1 MLMKSAASGQPSEGA
16 SLILCDNVKDGR
28 RFANALRYVKNES
41 YYANRRKGKF
51 MRRNG
56 FLLGIALGFTVLFGI
71 DVLYADEQCKEEKIQ
86 TVLASDA
93 YKTRMASIETLKK
106 IEPFKSDY
114 NVYEMDIKYDYN
126 SDNIIGNFTDTESF
140 VKAVAAEALP
150 GIPFDLKLPNYGC
163 TAFVMRDKNGE
174 VFTGRNY
181 DFKLDTSA
189 LLVRCQP
196 KNGYK
201 SMGFAALN
209 NVGADNADSSIMTK
223 LACLFGPYICND
235 GVNEKGVSI
244 AVLTLDSE
252 PTNQNNG
259 KKKIATSLAIRL
271 VLDNADSTQ
280 KAVDILREYDMVAA
294 NGRDYHF
301 FIADST
307 GDSRVVEWD
316 CMSPTRELV
325 ETKINAIT
333 NFYAKY
339 IGQVKSY
346 QRNGI
351 YGHGRE
357 RYDKVIT
364 VLENNKDNLTK
375 EVAWEALKSAS
386 SAPNPESVTSN
397 TQWSVIF
404 SNTNL
409 TADMVQRRLWD
420 THYSFNL

>member
-1 MLMKSAASGQPSEGA
+1 M
-16 SLILCDNVKDGR
+16 R
-28 RFANALRYVKNES
+28 KN
-41 YYANRRKGKF
+41 RL
-51 MRRNG
+51 
-56 FLLGIALGFTVLFGI
+56 LLGLVLGFAVFAGCNWG
-71 DVLYADEQCKEEKIQ
+71 YAADASDEKKLQAI
-86 TVLASDA
+86 LASDA

-106 IEPFKSDY
+106 IEPSKPDY
-114 NVYEMDIKYDYN
+114 NVYEMEIKYDYN

-150 GIPFDLKLPNYGC
+150 NLPFELKLPNYGC
-163 TAFVMRDKNGE
+163 TAFIMRDKNGE

-189 LLVRCQP
+189 LLVRCNP
-196 KNGYK
+196 KDGYR
-201 SMGFAALN
+201 SIGFAALN

-271 VLDNADSTQ
+271 VLDKADSTQ
-280 KAVDILREYDMVAA
+280 KAVDILKEYDMLAV

-339 IGQVKSY
+339 IDQVKSY
-346 QRNGI
+346 QRNGV

-357 RYDKVIT
+357 RYDKVID
-364 VLENNKDNLTK
+364 VLEKNKANLTK
-375 EVAWEALKSAS
+375 DVAWEALKASS

-397 TQWSVIF
+397 TQWSVVF
-404 SNTNL
+404 SNTKLN
-409 TADMVQRRLWD
+409 ADMVQRRLWD
-420 THYSFNL
+420 HHYSFDIP

>member
-1 MLMKSAASGQPSEGA
+1 M
-16 SLILCDNVKDGR
+16 R
-28 RFANALRYVKNES
+28 KN
-41 YYANRRKGKF
+41 RL
-51 MRRNG
+51 
-56 FLLGIALGFTVLFGI
+56 LLGLVLGFAVFAGCNWS
-71 DVLYADEQCKEEKIQ
+71 YAADSSDEEKLQAI
-86 TVLASDA
+86 LASDA
-93 YKTRMASIETLKK
+93 YKSRMASIETLKK
-106 IEPFKSDY
+106 LEPSKPDY
-114 NVYEMDIKYDYN
+114 NVYEMEIKYDYN

-150 GIPFDLKLPNYGC
+150 NLPFELKLPNYGC
-163 TAFVMRDKNGE
+163 TAFIMRDKNGE

-189 LLVRCQP
+189 LLVRCNP
-196 KNGYK
+196 KDGYR
-201 SMGFAALN
+201 SIGFAALN

-271 VLDNADSTQ
+271 VLDKADSTQ
-280 KAVDILREYDMVAA
+280 KAVDILKEYDMLAV

-316 CMSPTRELV
+316 CMSPTREMV

-339 IGQVKSY
+339 IDQVKSY
-346 QRNGI
+346 QRNGV

-357 RYDKVIT
+357 RYDKVVD
-364 VLENNKDNLTK
+364 VLEKNKENLTK
-375 EVAWEALKSAS
+375 DVAWEALQASS

-397 TQWSVIF
+397 TQWSVVF
-404 SNTNL
+404 SNTKLN
-409 TADMVQRRLWD
+409 ADMVQRRLWD
-420 THYSFNL
+420 HHYSFDF

>member
-1 MLMKSAASGQPSEGA
+1 MRKNTLLLTAILSFAVIAIINYCYGA
-16 SLILCDNVKDGR
+16 EPT
-28 RFANALRYVKNES
+28 A
-41 YYANRRKGKF
+41 
-51 MRRNG
+51 
-56 FLLGIALGFTVLFGI
+56 
-71 DVLYADEQCKEEKIQ
+71 EEKIQ
-86 TVLASDA
+86 AVLASEA
-93 YKTRMASIETLKK
+93 YKTRMASIDTLKK

-114 NVYEMDIKYDYN
+114 NVYEMEIKYDYN
-126 SDNIIGNFTDTESF
+126 SDNIIGNFTDTETF

-150 GIPFDLKLPNYGC
+150 GIPFDLKLPDYGC
-163 TAFVMRDKNGE
+163 TAFMMRDKNGE

-189 LLVRCQP
+189 LLVRCNP

-201 SMGFAALN
+201 SIGFAALN
-209 NVGADNADSSIMTK
+209 NVGADNADSSIMTR

-244 AVLTLDSE
+244 AVLTLDSK
-252 PTNQNNG
+252 PTDQNNG
-259 KKKIATSLAIRL
+259 RKKIATSLAIRL

-280 KAVDILREYDMVAA
+280 KAVDILKEYDMVAA

-339 IGQVKSY
+339 IDQVKSF
-346 QRNGI
+346 QRNGV

-357 RYDKVIT
+357 RYDKVIDI
-364 VLENNKDNLTK
+364 LEKNKDNLTK
-375 EVAWEALKSAS
+375 DVAWEALKASS

-397 TQWSVIF
+397 TQWSVVF
-404 SNTNL
+404 GNTNPS
-409 TADMVQRRLWD
+409 ADMVQRRLWEN
-420 THYSFNL
+420 HYSFDF